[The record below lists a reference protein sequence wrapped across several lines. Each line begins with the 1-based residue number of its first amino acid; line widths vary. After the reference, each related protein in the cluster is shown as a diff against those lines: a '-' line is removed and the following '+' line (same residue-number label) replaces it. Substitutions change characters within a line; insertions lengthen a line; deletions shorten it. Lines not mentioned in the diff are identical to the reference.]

1 MTLSFYVSKEQK
13 ILFTSLYIEN
23 VRQKMKEGEH
33 VFSQSNFFIDILKY
47 YEKNK
52 NNIKEEEKCNQ

>member
-1 MTLSFYVSKEQK
+1 MTLSFYLNEEQK
-13 ILFTSLYIEN
+13 NLFTALYMEN
-23 VRQKMKEGEH
+23 VRQKMEKGEH

-52 NNIKEEEKCNQ
+52 SDIKKEELCR